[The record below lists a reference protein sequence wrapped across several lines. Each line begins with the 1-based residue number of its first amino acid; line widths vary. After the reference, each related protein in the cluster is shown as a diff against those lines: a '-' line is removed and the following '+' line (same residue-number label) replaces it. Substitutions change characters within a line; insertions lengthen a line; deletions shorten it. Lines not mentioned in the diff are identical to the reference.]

1 MPLVLAVHL
10 LSLVPLLF
18 LPLSSASDVP
28 LRQVKPGRES
38 CHGPL
43 EIPILDSEMLDPVNL
58 TQIVKPFR
66 NMAAMYGD
74 SGYSGGTDGFIPEG
88 IRIEKTPR
96 TRPWKAPHAERL
108 SVMRPN
114 RTGLYYRDQ
123 VLNYRSYPWSTI
135 GRLFFERFAGSGGWC
150 TAALVGRNLILTASH
165 CFPWGF
171 GPGRWMRF
179 VPAYS
184 NGTEPYGGSYV
195 SQCRGVKNTFNVTG
209 IDYIICHLC
218 DPLGEVAGWM
228 GTQWWSEPEDY
239 IGRPWRSSGYPA
251 DSFQGNTQ
259 MLLSNV
265 NLTEV
270 EFHSDKGKELE
281 SDIFASPGWSGG
293 PMWGYIDGA
302 PKIVGVC
309 SGSEKD
315 CSEQVKGC
323 YGIEGVKDIDTFHDV
338 SAGGRLMTDLT
349 IYGMTHWAEDDGDDQ
364 KPGAGRGR

>member
-349 IYGMTHWAEDDGDDQ
+349 IYGMTHWADDDEDDQ